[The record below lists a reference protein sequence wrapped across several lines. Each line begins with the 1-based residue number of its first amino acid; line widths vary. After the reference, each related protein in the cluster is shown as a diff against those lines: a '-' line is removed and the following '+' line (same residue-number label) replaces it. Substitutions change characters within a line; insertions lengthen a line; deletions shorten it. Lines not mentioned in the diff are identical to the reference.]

1 MRFTFIMKYSKKFK
15 LECIRKYKNGEYIE
29 DPPSTR
35 HYTFHKQVRKWVRIY
50 DSLGEVGLEHGRPT
64 LDIDQKLELIIRVEN
79 GESYK
84 SAAYSVGIGDG
95 LLIKWHNIYFESGI
109 DGLKSLK
116 RGRPSMNKKKPK
128 KDKDKSELELLK
140 EENEYLKAENEYLK
154 KLDALVQKRK
164 AQPQKKK

>member
-1 MRFTFIMKYSKKFK
+1 MKYSKEFK
-15 LECIRKYKNGEYIE
+15 LECVRKYKNGEYIE
-29 DPPSTR
+29 DPPGV
-35 HYTFHKQVRKWVRIY
+35 KRKVFRNQLRRWVRMH
-50 DSLGEVGLEHGRPT
+50 DSLGEAGLDRNRPT
-64 LDIDQKLELIIRVEN
+64 LDIDQRLELIRRVED
-79 GESYK
+79 GESYQ
-84 SAAYSVGIGDG
+84 SVALSMGIQPD
-95 LLIKWHNIYFESGI
+95 LLIKWHNIYLESGI

-116 RGRPSMNKKKPK
+116 RGRASMNKKKPK